1 MIGSTFSLPMQGNGP
16 HHSSWMGMARL
27 LISPRAGEVAEPS
40 SNGLGRIVDAKA
52 FAHWDGAA
60 KSSDVASTSTDPLS
74 PLASDQAGRRSS

>member
-1 MIGSTFSLPMQGNGP
+1 MIDSTFPSPMQGNGP
-16 HHSSWMGMARL
+16 HHPSGTGMARL

-40 SNGLGRIVDAKA
+40 SNRLGRIVDAKA